1 MAWQRKGWEADQPA
15 VRAPADPNAGLIK
28 RSFDEAGSVLSAETA
43 EDLLAEL
50 EEWIIDPRTPPER
63 GVRVSKKLA
72 DGGEPGRWLVI
83 WKTGESDGP
92 YSKDVASRVLKA
104 KRQTSPASNAW
115 MVNIDKLDLTVFDK
129 FCTAAWVY
137 PWLGKWRYYNCWTDS
152 AGEVRIEG
160 PRNLI
165 EAKAFWLAHVE
176 QAKDPF
182 FNMSNPFVLDEKTGL
197 PIFPKNYGVQKKARP
212 NPAPARTPAL
222 IRHRVVAVA
231 DKLAVLRPEMDDAW
245 RVRMAHAVA
254 WGTAQD
260 QGLVQKKT
268 RKLTKAGIT
277 ADAQHR
283 AEPNA
288 ADKDGR
294 YEALVDGARA
304 NPTGAPLSGRTTV
317 ASARGAREVIPYRA
331 VVRDAEGKKH
341 RPRKYLD
348 PLDPSVQSIV
358 AGHAAMQ
365 DVRRIIAH
373 QDESDTLPLEVVPKR
388 RRRGS

>member
-1 MAWQRKGWEADQPA
+1 MAWQRKGWEADQQARPGPVDRNDKL
-15 VRAPADPNAGLIK
+15 VR
-28 RSFDEAGSVLSAETA
+28 RSFDEAGAVLSADSA
-43 EDLLAEL
+43 EELLEQL

-137 PWLGKWRYYNCWTDS
+137 PWLGKWRYYNCWTDP

-182 FNMSNPFVLDEKTGL
+182 FKMSNPFVLDEKTGL
-197 PIFPKNYGVQKKARP
+197 PIFPKNYGVKKARP
-212 NPAPARTPAL
+212 NPAPARTPTV
-222 IRHRVVAVA
+222 IRHRVVAIA
-231 DKLAVLRPEMDDAW
+231 EKLAMLRPEMNDAQ

-260 QGLVQKKT
+260 QGLVHKKT

-277 ADAQHR
+277 ADAKHR
-283 AEPNA
+283 AEPDA
-288 ADKDGR
+288 AEKDAH

-317 ASARGAREVIPYRA
+317 ASVQGAREAIPYRA
-331 VVRDAEGKKH
+331 VVRGADGKKH
-341 RPRKYLD
+341 RPRTYLD
-348 PLDPSVQSIV
+348 PRDPSVQSIV

-373 QDESDTLPLEVVPKR
+373 QDESGTLPLQVVPKR
-388 RRRGS
+388 RRRGR